1 MQYTKMRKAI
11 AMIEL
16 IFALVVMGIVLMSA
30 PMLISSSVKSSVVA
44 LQQEGINEA
53 VSRVNMILTYPWDER
68 NTNESCIP
76 SILVTTQG
84 DDELN
89 ATGGNSRR
97 IGVPL
102 ATRAHSF
109 KCQNNIFAA
118 SPIGS
123 DPGDVNN
130 SRNDLDDFTGDTTLQ
145 DVSSGTGGFDYIE
158 KTTVRIA
165 NTINYISDSTDYSLA
180 SINYTPGAILAGVQ
194 TSNIK
199 QIDITLT
206 SSSGN
211 NDLNK
216 TIIFRAFSSNL
227 GGIEYEGRT
236 F

>member
-1 MQYTKMRKAI
+1 MRNAI

-68 NTNESCIP
+68 DTNESCIP
-76 SILVTTQG
+76 SVLVTQG
-84 DDELN
+84 DIELN
-89 ATGGNSRR
+89 ATAGTLRR

-102 ATRAHSF
+102 ASRAHSF
-109 KCQNNIFAA
+109 KCQNLIFAA
-118 SPIGS
+118 SPIGPEP
-123 DPGDVNN
+123 DINETKD
-130 SRNDLDDFTGDTTLQ
+130 DLDDFAGGTTLQEVNSGTGDT
-145 DVSSGTGGFDYIE
+145 DYIE
-158 KTTVRIA
+158 TITVSIS
-165 NTINYISDSTDYSLA
+165 NEINYISDTANYALA
-180 SINYTPGAILAGVQ
+180 TINYKPGNILPAGQ

-206 SSSGN
+206 SSSTN
-211 NDLNK
+211 SDLTK
-216 TIIFRAFSSNL
+216 KIVFRAFSSNI
-227 GGIEYEGRT
+227 GGIEYEPRT